1 MSITLTPTLVQT
13 NFSETFTISTG
24 LTSTSIS
31 SVTVTKGTG
40 STYGYVNLTLSTGSS
55 SQDFKN
61 QASLTFTG
69 TGSSEISFT
78 LSGAYTDFLFDD
90 QSVKYYY
97 NPQNIKIGIGVTNI
111 FPQLDVNVN
120 SSNSEAY
127 SFTNFEITQDT
138 ETTTENVSQFYYEKP
153 YWTEVP
159 ETVDALYSFTP
170 SNKGPQNYNYTFT
183 LSYDDGI
190 GSGTSTSSV
199 IHPATYNIEY
209 QKIQFLN
216 RLNNQR
222 FNTGQ

>member
-1 MSITLTPTLVQT
+1 MSITLPSTPVQT
-13 NFSETFTISTG
+13 SFSQTFTISTG
-24 LTSTSIS
+24 ITSTSIS

-61 QASLTFTG
+61 QTSLTFTG

-111 FPQLDVNVN
+111 YPQLDVNVN

-170 SNKGPQNYNYTFT
+170 SSKGPQNYNYTFT
-183 LSYDDGI
+183 LSYNDGI
-190 GSGTSTSSV
+190 GSGTSSV
-199 IHPATYNIEY
+199 TVTHPATYNIEY
-209 QKIQFLN
+209 QKTQFLN